1 MLSASFPLGPVFSLS
16 RWRRLEEGQ
25 GRASKSKRAAGD
37 RQGLQA
43 GAMST
48 EEWTDRPQNGLTD
61 TQRALRDRVRTELQ
75 RCRVTPQ
82 RGSAYTGPSPALCL
96 LPTPARPGLP
106 VCHGE
111 PDVPSYHLR
120 GSVREICRDRGQV
133 GRLRGPS
140 YLDGVYLGPAVS
152 EITGWG
158 VGWRPTTWLGGGRG
172 KTNYMAEGHFPEPA
186 SNQHRDGQARPKRGQ
201 CGYPHP
207 PTDATT

>member
-120 GSVREICRDRGQV
+120 GSVREICRERGQV

-158 VGWRPTTWLGGGRG
+158 VG
-172 KTNYMAEGHFPEPA
+172 
-186 SNQHRDGQARPKRGQ
+186 
-201 CGYPHP
+201 
-207 PTDATT
+207 